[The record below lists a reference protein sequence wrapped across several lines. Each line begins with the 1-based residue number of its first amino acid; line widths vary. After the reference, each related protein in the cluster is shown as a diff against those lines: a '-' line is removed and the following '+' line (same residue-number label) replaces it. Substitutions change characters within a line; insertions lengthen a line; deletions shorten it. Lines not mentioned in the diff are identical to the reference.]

1 MMQVPALL
9 FELLGAM
16 MALSGPPAHVIDL
29 VEYFCGVAAI
39 TQNFRL
45 AGYSAIG
52 YDVDKDSLNNNLCMP
67 QGFLCA
73 LRHLQALRFLGLAWF
88 ATVCSSW
95 VGMSRRTTG
104 REHDAMGFHT
114 YMNIGEGVQEST
126 LPTLS
131 AWQGNMQVARSAL
144 LMCFTAAIG
153 ATWILEQPSTS
164 IMIEHKCM
172 QHLYKL
178 RERLPWLGWH
188 HCDSYMVAFGTKTL
202 KASFL

>member
-1 MMQVPALL
+1 MAPKRQKPRNARSRSLRKPLSLSRADHAAKCGITLSAYIRLQMMQIPALL
-9 FELLGAM
+9 FELLVAT
-16 MALSGPPAHVIDL
+16 MATSGPPAHGIDL
-29 VEYFCGVAAI
+29 VEYFFGVAAI

-52 YDVDKDSLNNNLCMP
+52 YDVDKDSLNNDPCMP

-95 VGMSRRTTG
+95 VWMSRSTTG
-104 REHDAMGFHT
+104 REHDPMGFHT
-114 YMNIGEGVQEST
+114 HMNIGEGVREST

-144 LMCFTAAIG
+144 LMCFTAAIR
-153 ATWILEQPSTS
+153 AT
-164 IMIEHKCM
+164 
-172 QHLYKL
+172 
-178 RERLPWLGWH
+178 
-188 HCDSYMVAFGTKTL
+188 
-202 KASFL
+202 